1 MGSKVDLDRHKG
13 VEPLVR
19 AEEAHSVDLASEE
32 ARLLLRPEGLASR
45 PRRRRLGK
53 PKPRHRS
60 PAVVRLLSARQP
72 QLVALDRVRERL
84 LSALVAAEVRS
95 VNKHLPKAHL
105 GALRGPEPRGGL
117 EEAGVHLVVEAN
129 KAADYLELVVPL
141 HRKLRHLELQR
152 NRARCLG
159 INRNKINP
167 RPLVNLRKVLASARL
182 NNNNLDHSSA
192 PSRLLHLLVVFLE
205 LHLNKRVV
213 GAACSGPRERRWE
226 VLAVLAA
233 LRHRSSLRRR
243 VLVDSAGRKGNNSS
257 SKMLSVR
264 RNLPGGA
271 VYLERSKLRAAA
283 RSLIKE
289 ANNLGSALRHKRRQV
304 SALPSSNKD
313 QPARFSVLNL
323 LKHQEVSLV
332 RAHQRRRLLSL
343 EEERRRR
350 QLAVKAA
357 LALRQEVVDFLAPRS
372 PRRRHLVAVHNNRAP
387 ADYLVQLGLVRA
399 ADYP

>member
-19 AEEAHSVDLASEE
+19 AEEAHSVDLASGE

-264 RNLPGGA
+264 RNLPWGV

-304 SALPSSNKD
+304 SVLPSSNKE

-350 QLAVKAA
+350 RRAVKAA

-387 ADYLVQLGLVRA
+387 ADYLVQLELVRA

>member
-141 HRKLRHLELQR
+141 HRKLRRLELQR

-167 RPLVNLRKVLASARL
+167 RPLVNLLKVLASARL

-264 RNLPGGA
+264 RNLLGGA

-304 SALPSSNKD
+304 SVLPSSNKE

-323 LKHQEVSLV
+323 LKHQEVLLV

-372 PRRRHLVAVHNNRAP
+372 LRRRHLVAVHNNRAP

>member
-167 RPLVNLRKVLASARL
+167 RPLVNLLKVLASARL

-304 SALPSSNKD
+304 SVLPSSNKE

-323 LKHQEVSLV
+323 LKHQEVFLV

>member
-159 INRNKINP
+159 INRSKINP
-167 RPLVNLRKVLASARL
+167 RPLVNLLKVLASARL

-233 LRHRSSLRRR
+233 LHHRSSLRRR

-304 SALPSSNKD
+304 SVLPSSNKE

-323 LKHQEVSLV
+323 LKHQEVFLV

-372 PRRRHLVAVHNNRAP
+372 LRRRHLVAVHNNRAP

>member
-1 MGSKVDLDRHKG
+1 VGSKVDLDRHKG

-19 AEEAHSVDLASEE
+19 AEEAHSVDLASGE

-167 RPLVNLRKVLASARL
+167 RPLVNLLKVLASARL

-304 SALPSSNKD
+304 LVLPSSNKE

-323 LKHQEVSLV
+323 LKHQEVFLV

-357 LALRQEVVDFLAPRS
+357 LAPRQEVVDFLAPRS
-372 PRRRHLVAVHNNRAP
+372 LRRRHLVAVHNNRAP

>member
-264 RNLPGGA
+264 RNLPWGA

-304 SALPSSNKD
+304 SVLPSSNKE

-323 LKHQEVSLV
+323 LKHQEVFLV

-372 PRRRHLVAVHNNRAP
+372 LRRRHLVAVHNNRAP

>member
-1 MGSKVDLDRHKG
+1 
-13 VEPLVR
+13 
-19 AEEAHSVDLASEE
+19 
-32 ARLLLRPEGLASR
+32 
-45 PRRRRLGK
+45 LGK
-53 PKPRHRS
+53 PKPRHHS

-167 RPLVNLRKVLASARL
+167 RPLVNLLKVLASARL

-213 GAACSGPRERRWE
+213 GAACSGPRERRRE

-264 RNLPGGA
+264 RNLPGRA
-271 VYLERSKLRAAA
+271 VSLERSKLRAAA

-304 SALPSSNKD
+304 SVLPSSNKE

-323 LKHQEVSLV
+323 LKHQEVFLV

-372 PRRRHLVAVHNNRAP
+372 LRHRHLVAVHNNRAP

>member
-1 MGSKVDLDRHKG
+1 MGSKVDLDRDKG

-19 AEEAHSVDLASEE
+19 AEEVHSVDLASEE

-205 LHLNKRVV
+205 LHLNKGVV
-213 GAACSGPRERRWE
+213 EAACSDPRELRWE
-226 VLAVLAA
+226 VQAVLAA
-233 LRHRSSLRRR
+233 LHHRSSLRRR

-264 RNLPGGA
+264 RNLLGGA

-304 SALPSSNKD
+304 SVLPSSNKE

-323 LKHQEVSLV
+323 LKHQEVFLV

-372 PRRRHLVAVHNNRAP
+372 LRRRHLVAVHNNRVP

>member
-1 MGSKVDLDRHKG
+1 VGSKVDLDRHKG

-304 SALPSSNKD
+304 LVLPSSNKE

-323 LKHQEVSLV
+323 LKHQEVFLV

-372 PRRRHLVAVHNNRAP
+372 LRRRHLVAVHNNRAP

>member
-1 MGSKVDLDRHKG
+1 VGSKVDLDRHKG

-304 SALPSSNKD
+304 LVLPSSNKE

-323 LKHQEVSLV
+323 LKHQEVFLV

-357 LALRQEVVDFLAPRS
+357 LAPRQEVVDFLAPRS
-372 PRRRHLVAVHNNRAP
+372 LRRRHLVAVHNNRAP

>member
-1 MGSKVDLDRHKG
+1 VGSKVDLDRHKG

-105 GALRGPEPRGGL
+105 GALRWPEPRGGL

-304 SALPSSNKD
+304 SVLPSSNKE

-323 LKHQEVSLV
+323 LKHQEVFLV

-372 PRRRHLVAVHNNRAP
+372 LRRRHLVAVHNNRAP

>member
-1 MGSKVDLDRHKG
+1 VGSKVDLDRHKG

-19 AEEAHSVDLASEE
+19 AEEAHSVDLASGE

-304 SALPSSNKD
+304 SVLPSSNKE

-323 LKHQEVSLV
+323 LKHQEVFLV

-357 LALRQEVVDFLAPRS
+357 LAPRQEVVDFLAPRS
-372 PRRRHLVAVHNNRAP
+372 LRRRHLVAVHNNRAP

>member
-105 GALRGPEPRGGL
+105 GALRWPEPRGGL

-304 SALPSSNKD
+304 SVLPSSNKE

-372 PRRRHLVAVHNNRAP
+372 LRRRHLVAVHNNRAP

>member
-152 NRARCLG
+152 NRARFLG
-159 INRNKINP
+159 INRSKINP
-167 RPLVNLRKVLASARL
+167 RPLVNLLKVLASARL

-304 SALPSSNKD
+304 SVLPSSNKE

-323 LKHQEVSLV
+323 LKHQEVFLV

-372 PRRRHLVAVHNNRAP
+372 LRRRHLVAVHNNRAP

>member
-152 NRARCLG
+152 NRACCLG

-167 RPLVNLRKVLASARL
+167 RPLVNLLKVLASARL

-304 SALPSSNKD
+304 SVLPSSNKE

-323 LKHQEVSLV
+323 LKHQEVFLV

-372 PRRRHLVAVHNNRAP
+372 LRRRHLVAVHNNRAP

>member
-105 GALRGPEPRGGL
+105 GALRWPEPRGGL

-159 INRNKINP
+159 INRSKINP
-167 RPLVNLRKVLASARL
+167 RPLVNLLKVLASARL

-304 SALPSSNKD
+304 SVLPSSNKE

-323 LKHQEVSLV
+323 LKHQEVFLV

-350 QLAVKAA
+350 QLAVKAV
-357 LALRQEVVDFLAPRS
+357 LAPHQEVVDFLAPRS
-372 PRRRHLVAVHNNRAP
+372 LRRRHLVAVHNNRVP

>member
-1 MGSKVDLDRHKG
+1 MGSKVDLDRHEG

-304 SALPSSNKD
+304 SVLPSSNKE

-323 LKHQEVSLV
+323 LKHQEVFLV

-372 PRRRHLVAVHNNRAP
+372 LRRRHLVAVHNNRAP

>member
-105 GALRGPEPRGGL
+105 GALWGPEPRGGL

-129 KAADYLELVVPL
+129 KAADYLELVVPP

-304 SALPSSNKD
+304 SVLPSSNKE

-323 LKHQEVSLV
+323 LKHQEVFLV

-372 PRRRHLVAVHNNRAP
+372 LRHRHLVAVHNNRAP

>member
-1 MGSKVDLDRHKG
+1 VGSKVDLDRHKG

-19 AEEAHSVDLASEE
+19 AEEAHSVDLASGE

-304 SALPSSNKD
+304 SVLPSSNKE

-323 LKHQEVSLV
+323 LKHQEVLLV

-357 LALRQEVVDFLAPRS
+357 LAPRQEVVDFLAPRS
-372 PRRRHLVAVHNNRAP
+372 LRRRHLVAVHNNRAP

>member
-159 INRNKINP
+159 INRSKINP
-167 RPLVNLRKVLASARL
+167 RPLVNLLKVLASARL

-271 VYLERSKLRAAA
+271 DYLERSKLRAAA

-304 SALPSSNKD
+304 SVLPSSNKE

-323 LKHQEVSLV
+323 LKHQEVFLV

-372 PRRRHLVAVHNNRAP
+372 LRRRHLVAVHNNRAP

>member
-1 MGSKVDLDRHKG
+1 VGSKVDLDRHKG

-159 INRNKINP
+159 INRSKINP
-167 RPLVNLRKVLASARL
+167 RPLVNLLKVLASARL

-304 SALPSSNKD
+304 SVLPSSNKE

-323 LKHQEVSLV
+323 LKHQEVFLV

-372 PRRRHLVAVHNNRAP
+372 LRRRHLVAVHNNRAP

>member
-213 GAACSGPRERRWE
+213 GAACSGPRERRRE

-304 SALPSSNKD
+304 SVLPSSNKE

-372 PRRRHLVAVHNNRAP
+372 LRRRHLVAVHNNRAP

>member
-159 INRNKINP
+159 INRSKINP

-264 RNLPGGA
+264 RNLLGGA

-304 SALPSSNKD
+304 SVLPSSNKE

-323 LKHQEVSLV
+323 LKHQEVLLV

-372 PRRRHLVAVHNNRAP
+372 LRRRHLVAVHNNRVP

>member
-167 RPLVNLRKVLASARL
+167 RPLVNLLKVLASARL

-304 SALPSSNKD
+304 LVLPSSNKE

-323 LKHQEVSLV
+323 LKHQEVFLV

-372 PRRRHLVAVHNNRAP
+372 LRRRHLVAVHNNRAP

>member
-105 GALRGPEPRGGL
+105 GALRWPEPRGGL

-304 SALPSSNKD
+304 SVLPSSNKE

-323 LKHQEVSLV
+323 LKHQEVFLV

-372 PRRRHLVAVHNNRAP
+372 LRRRHLVAVHNNRVP

>member
-213 GAACSGPRERRWE
+213 GASCSGPRERRWE

-304 SALPSSNKD
+304 SVLPSSNKE

-323 LKHQEVSLV
+323 LKHQEVFLV

-372 PRRRHLVAVHNNRAP
+372 LRRRHLVAVHNNRAP

>member
-233 LRHRSSLRRR
+233 LHHRSSLRRR

-304 SALPSSNKD
+304 SVLPSSNKE

-372 PRRRHLVAVHNNRAP
+372 LRRRHLVAVHNNRAP

>member
-304 SALPSSNKD
+304 SVLPSSNKE

-323 LKHQEVSLV
+323 LKHQEVFLV

-372 PRRRHLVAVHNNRAP
+372 LRRRHLVAVHNNRAP

>member
-105 GALRGPEPRGGL
+105 GVPRAPEPRGVL
-117 EEAGVHLVVEAN
+117 EEAEVHLVVEAN

-304 SALPSSNKD
+304 SVLPSSNKE

-323 LKHQEVSLV
+323 LKHQEVFLV

-372 PRRRHLVAVHNNRAP
+372 LRRRHLVAVHNNRVP

>member
-105 GALRGPEPRGGL
+105 GVPRAPEPRGVL
-117 EEAGVHLVVEAN
+117 EEAEVHLVVEAN

-159 INRNKINP
+159 INRSKINP

-304 SALPSSNKD
+304 SVLPSSNKE

-323 LKHQEVSLV
+323 LKHQEVFLV

-372 PRRRHLVAVHNNRAP
+372 LRRRHLVAVHNNRAP

>member
-105 GALRGPEPRGGL
+105 GVPRAPEPRGVL
-117 EEAGVHLVVEAN
+117 EEAEVHLVVEAN
-129 KAADYLELVVPL
+129 KAADYLELVVPP

-159 INRNKINP
+159 INCNKINP

-304 SALPSSNKD
+304 SVLPSSNKE

-323 LKHQEVSLV
+323 LKHQEVFLV

-372 PRRRHLVAVHNNRAP
+372 LRRRHLVAVHNNRAP

>member
-304 SALPSSNKD
+304 LVLPSSNKE

-323 LKHQEVSLV
+323 LKHQEVFLV

-372 PRRRHLVAVHNNRAP
+372 LRRRHLVAVHNNRAP

>member
-264 RNLPGGA
+264 RNLLGGA

-304 SALPSSNKD
+304 SVLPSSNKE
-313 QPARFSVLNL
+313 QPARLSVLNL
-323 LKHQEVSLV
+323 LKHQEVLLV

-372 PRRRHLVAVHNNRAP
+372 LRRRHLVAVHNNRAP

>member
-304 SALPSSNKD
+304 SVLPRSNKE

-323 LKHQEVSLV
+323 LKHQEVFLV

-372 PRRRHLVAVHNNRAP
+372 LRRRHLVAVHNNRAP

>member
-105 GALRGPEPRGGL
+105 GVPRAPEPRGVL
-117 EEAGVHLVVEAN
+117 EEAEVHLVVEAN
-129 KAADYLELVVPL
+129 KAADYLELVVPP

-264 RNLPGGA
+264 RNLLGGA

-304 SALPSSNKD
+304 SVLPSSNKE

-323 LKHQEVSLV
+323 LKHQEVFLV

-372 PRRRHLVAVHNNRAP
+372 LRRRHLVAVHNNRAP

>member
-167 RPLVNLRKVLASARL
+167 RPLVNLLKVLASARL

-264 RNLPGGA
+264 RNLLGGA

-304 SALPSSNKD
+304 SVLPSSNKE

-323 LKHQEVSLV
+323 LKHQEVFLV

-372 PRRRHLVAVHNNRAP
+372 LRRRHLVAVHNNRAP

>member
-1 MGSKVDLDRHKG
+1 VGSKVDLDRHKG

-243 VLVDSAGRKGNNSS
+243 VLVDSAGRKGNHSS

-304 SALPSSNKD
+304 SVLPSSNKE

-323 LKHQEVSLV
+323 LKHQEVFLV

-357 LALRQEVVDFLAPRS
+357 LALRQEVVDFLLPRS
-372 PRRRHLVAVHNNRAP
+372 LRRRHLVAVHNNRAP

>member
-304 SALPSSNKD
+304 SVLPSSNKE

>member
-141 HRKLRHLELQR
+141 HRKLRRLELQR

-304 SALPSSNKD
+304 SVLPSSNKE

-323 LKHQEVSLV
+323 LKHQEVFLL

-372 PRRRHLVAVHNNRAP
+372 LRRRHLVAVHNNRAP